1 MNRYLLLAMLA
12 VTAGCRD
19 EDPTGPGRIAVT
31 WTGADSGQLR
41 VPALARWCANDS
53 VVEITG
59 AAGDSG
65 VALAMLPPDTTVV
78 PGAFPVGLPIA
89 VRTRPAARVALRW
102 VGESLTEGY
111 YGLNGTVTIDSGAR
125 LSGRVQATLKSVN
138 DGEEIS
144 LHGTFTEV
152 KIQPGSPE
160 SCGTRMGIPVDPSAD

>member
-1 MNRYLLLAMLA
+1 MNRFLLLGTLVGA
-12 VTAGCRD
+12 AGCRD

-41 VPALARWCANDS
+41 VPARARWCANDS

-65 VALAMLPPDTTVV
+65 VALAMLPPDTTIA
-78 PGAFPVGLPIA
+78 PGDFPVGLPIP
-89 VRTRPAARVALRW
+89 VRARPAARVALRW

-111 YGLNGTVTIDSGAR
+111 YGLHGTVTVDSGSS
-125 LSGRVQATLKSVN
+125 LSGRVEARLKSVN

-144 LHGTFTEV
+144 LSGTFTQV
-152 KIQPGSPE
+152 RIDPGSAE
-160 SCGTRMGIPVDPSAD
+160 SCGIRTGALTDTSAD